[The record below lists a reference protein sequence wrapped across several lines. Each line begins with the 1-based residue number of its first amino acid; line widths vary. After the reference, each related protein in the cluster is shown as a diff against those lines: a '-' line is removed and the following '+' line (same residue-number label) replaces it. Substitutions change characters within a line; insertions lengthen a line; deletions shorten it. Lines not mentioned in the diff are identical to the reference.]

1 MAKERTKP
9 SSISSQLVLA
19 FVSIG
24 LLMIFGGIIALLQ
37 LNAMRQRA
45 EYLYEAD
52 QPARAVLLVRSS
64 FLSYQNELRQLASLQ
79 DAARFEADSKR
90 LVSAFEADV
99 DHASQALRSLPAG
112 TQRDSEL
119 SSLETVSS
127 IFVEQT
133 QSLTALARAGDW
145 VGVRLRVE
153 SRMPVINDLSASL
166 VHDIDAIVDIEK
178 RNGMEEIRQTQVR
191 AMWTL
196 GVTGLLV
203 LMTAVFLEVRVTRSI
218 AGRLAVLDT
227 AARALTRGDF
237 QHQAAIAGNDE
248 ISRLSEVFNEM
259 ASRLRALYETLHRS
273 EAHFRALIEN
283 ASDFIVVLDAQGA
296 VQYVSPSMEREFA
309 IKGSLVGKNLLSLV
323 EPQDVEAVR
332 NLMAPTAVPN
342 PVRRPAE
349 FRVRGADGSVRV
361 LEAYASNLLQDPAIA
376 GFVLNAHDI
385 TDRKYMEQQL
395 QQAQRMEAIGTL
407 SGGVA
412 HDFNNLLTVIRG
424 YTNHLLDSSQIPLDV
439 RLQIKRVDDAAERA
453 ATLTRQLLAFSRR
466 TVLEPKAFD
475 LNKLVANLDHML
487 RRLISEDIAI
497 STVTAARSAMVNA
510 DPGQIEQVVM
520 NLVIN
525 ARDAMPK
532 GGKLTLE
539 TANVDLDEAYAATHT
554 GAVPGRYVMLAISDT
569 GEGMDPDT
577 QARIFEPF
585 FTTKGVGKGTGLGLS
600 MVYGIVKQSG
610 GHVSV
615 YSERG
620 KGSTFK
626 VYLPWVEAAVDSSQ
640 KEERPTRP
648 ARGQET
654 ILVVEDEPQIR
665 ELINL
670 LLSGYGY
677 RVLIVGD
684 PIEAVTISKK
694 HDGPIHL
701 LLTDVVLPGI
711 SGRQVAEQIA
721 SHRPETKILF
731 TSGYTTNAIVHHG
744 VLDAGL
750 HFLQKPFTMTTLAAK
765 VREVLDLET
774 LAGGKPG
781 T

>member
-1 MAKERTKP
+1 
-9 SSISSQLVLA
+9 
-19 FVSIG
+19 
-24 LLMIFGGIIALLQ
+24 MIFGGIIALLQ
-37 LNAMRQRA
+37 LRAMRQRA
-45 EYLYEAD
+45 EYLYQAD

-64 FLSYQNELRQLASLQ
+64 FLSYQNELRQLANLQ
-79 DAARFEADSKR
+79 DANRFETESKR
-90 LVSAFEADV
+90 LVNAFEADV
-99 DHASQALRSLPAG
+99 DHATQALRSLPAG

-119 SSLETVSS
+119 SSLETVNS
-127 IFVEQT
+127 IFIEQT
-133 QSLTALARAGDW
+133 NSLIALARSGDW
-145 VGVRLRVE
+145 IGVRLRGE

-178 RNGMEEIRQTQVR
+178 RNGLEEIRQTQVR

-203 LMTAVFLEVRVTRSI
+203 LMTSAFLELRVTRNI
-218 AGRLAVLDT
+218 AGRLAILEV

-237 QHQAAIAGNDE
+237 QHKAAIAGNDE
-248 ISRLSEVFNEM
+248 ISRLSDVFNEM
-259 ASRLRALYETLHRS
+259 ASRLSALYETLHRS

-283 ASDFIVVLDAQGA
+283 ATDFIAVLDAQGV

-309 IKGSLVGKNLLSLV
+309 RNISLVSRNLLSLV
-323 EPQDVEAVR
+323 EPEDTEAVQR
-332 NLMAPTAVPN
+332 LLAPVASPDTPK
-342 PVRRPAE
+342 RPTE
-349 FRVRGADGSVRV
+349 FRLRDADGSLHV
-361 LEAYASNLLQDPAIA
+361 LEAYVRNLRQDPAIA
-376 GFVLNAHDI
+376 GFVLNARDI
-385 TDRKYMEQQL
+385 TDRKHMEQQL

-424 YTNHLLDSSQIPLDV
+424 YTNNLLESSQIPVELRV
-439 RLQIKRVDDAAERA
+439 QIKRVDEAAERA

-475 LNKLVANLDHML
+475 LNKLVDNLDHML

-497 STVTAARSAMVNA
+497 STVTGARSAMVNA

-525 ARDAMPK
+525 ARDAMPR

-539 TANVDLDEAYAATHT
+539 TENVELDEAYAATHT
-554 GAVPGRYVMLAISDT
+554 GAVPGKYVMLAISDT
-569 GEGMDPDT
+569 GEGMDPET

-600 MVYGIVKQSG
+600 MVYGIIKQSG
-610 GHVSV
+610 GHVWV

-620 KGSTFK
+620 RGSTFK
-626 VYLPWVEAAVDSSQ
+626 VYLPWVQAAVDSSQ
-640 KEERPTRP
+640 KDERSPRP

-670 LLSGYGY
+670 LLTGYGY
-677 RVLIVGD
+677 SVLIVGD

-694 HDGPIHL
+694 HNGPIHL

-721 SHRPETKILF
+721 AHRPETRILF

-765 VREVLDLET
+765 VREVLDWET
-774 LAGGKPG
+774 FDESQKGK
-781 T
+781 